1 MVMDIDVGRYLICH
15 MRSLS
20 SMNIEIDTD
29 VAMDMNLNIRID
41 KDVGETSP
49 N

>member
-1 MVMDIDVGRYLICH
+1 MVMDIDVGGYMICH
-15 MRSLS
+15 RHSLS